1 MEEKMSDKSLE
12 KMYDKRTVF
21 GIDFL
26 TIMFNIKSWKFHQAD
41 DRFSE
46 ISSSVTLLY
55 LAQWGYTRKE
65 LLEIVDTYNYL
76 DNQFSLD
83 DNPIMINRMS
93 KYLSDD
99 VEGQKRL
106 IAQISSIV
114 TLNYGLLDHRN
125 EWADAFQLHF
135 KLPKEVYEMQLIN
148 GIHWFKRIHIIG
160 LNYLKSGLTAD
171 EVEKG
176 FTKLK
181 NDD

>member
-1 MEEKMSDKSLE
+1 MF
-12 KMYDKRTVF
+12 DKRTVF

-26 TIMFNIKSWKFHQAD
+26 TIMFNIKSWKNHQAD
-41 DRFSE
+41 DRFSQ

-55 LAQWGYTRKE
+55 LAQWGYSRKE
-65 LLEIVDTYNYL
+65 LQEIVDTFNYL
-76 DNQFSLD
+76 ENQFSLD

-106 IAQISSIV
+106 ITQISSIV

-135 KLPKEVYEMQLIN
+135 KLPNEVYEMQLIN
-148 GIHWFKRIHIIG
+148 GIYWYERIHIIG
-160 LNYLKSGLTAD
+160 SNYLESRLTAD

-176 FTKLK
+176 IRKLK
-181 NDD
+181 NED